1 LVWPGRIFKDEN
13 IAVFCWQVVNNIVG
27 FLLERLFMENV
38 YMFLDGKLLYG
49 DDFNAH
55 QIEEW
60 FAGSIVKALA

>member
-1 LVWPGRIFKDEN
+1 
-13 IAVFCWQVVNNIVG
+13 
-27 FLLERLFMENV
+27 
-38 YMFLDGKLLYG
+38 MFLDGKLLYG